1 MRIKYDK
8 SCDTFIACTLNGEY
22 RISHLST
29 GEFILEE
36 IEPPCGD
43 LSYIGTYKTI
53 GNILEELLLDE
64 IDIMNDKGE

>member
-8 SCDTFIACTLNGEY
+8 SCDTLIVYTECGDY
-22 RISHLST
+22 RISLIST

-43 LSYIGTYKTI
+43 LSYIGTYKTV
-53 GNILEELLLDE
+53 GNILENLLLDE
-64 IDIMNDKGE
+64 LDAIRYKGE

>member
-8 SCDTFIACTLNGEY
+8 SCDTLIVYTINGDY
-22 RISHLST
+22 RISLIST

-36 IEPPCGD
+36 IEPPYGD
-43 LSYIGTYKTI
+43 LSYVDTYKTV

-64 IDIMNDKGE
+64 IDTIRDKGE